1 MAMDLWSLGQ
11 PVNRARL
18 SQQDLRA
25 YHSLSPRKAR
35 FCSVPVSSIVTIWS
49 GLRAISHTE
58 AEQLTK
64 DIS

>member
-1 MAMDLWSLGQ
+1 
-11 PVNRARL
+11 
-18 SQQDLRA
+18 
-25 YHSLSPRKAR
+25 
-35 FCSVPVSSIVTIWS
+35 VSSIVTIWS